1 MAAGPRRPAR
11 TLVQSAL
18 MVRATRPALF
28 LVLLAVAASGCGPR
42 VDVKQALQITDVS
55 TGWFDAGIVDG
66 KNKLVPHVSF
76 RVKNTSGETVSSVQ
90 LNAVFRVVG
99 DVQELG
105 SMFVRGIGPE
115 GLAAGQS
122 TEVFAL
128 QSTLGYTAD
137 PPQTR
142 LQMLQHDQFQDA
154 QVEIFAKPGS
164 GQWVKLAGY
173 KIDRQLL
180 TK

>member
-42 VDVKQALQITDVS
+42 VDVKQALQVTDVS

-105 SMFVRGIGPE
+105 SMFVRGITTVRDLIFLIGSIVSPSE
-115 GLAAGQS
+115 VLARVRDAALHGGSGGGQS
-122 TEVFAL
+122 F
-128 QSTLGYTAD
+128 
-137 PPQTR
+137 R
-142 LQMLQHDQFQDA
+142 
-154 QVEIFAKPGS
+154 GS
-164 GQWVKLAGY
+164 SARG
-173 KIDRQLL
+173 R
-180 TK
+180 